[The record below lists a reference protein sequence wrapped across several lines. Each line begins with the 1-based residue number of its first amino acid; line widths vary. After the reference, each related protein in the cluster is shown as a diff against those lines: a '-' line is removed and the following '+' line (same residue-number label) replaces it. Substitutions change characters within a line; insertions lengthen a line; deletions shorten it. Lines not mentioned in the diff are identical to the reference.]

1 MQKDLLQEAIYK
13 KPEMIIVLLENGI
26 NKNAQIKDSKG
37 KDITIL
43 DFLIKKLRWFTDNE
57 DVNKYID
64 SQNDNEVDSWK
75 EKVSGGVA
83 SRCLSAA

>member
-57 DVNKYID
+57 DVNKYDGLQIM
-64 SQNDNEVDSWK
+64 K
-75 EKVSGGVA
+75 M
-83 SRCLSAA
+83 